1 MIINQTV
8 DNHDD
13 LLKVVDNMLSEVG
26 VERKDLK
33 GKVTFAGL
41 DPIRPTV
48 LKVGAAG
55 AAVIAANAIVT
66 ALIHQ
71 EKTGEGQDIHVDL
84 RKAFVNQ
91 SKWQDVLLDCVT
103 VNGVSRLAGVKSFGE
118 SADLHLLPTRDNRF
132 VMASFP
138 YPSQMTKICKI
149 FNSGYTQDQLAASS
163 IKHSAEELEAMGNSA
178 MVPITIVRTPE
189 EFEASDHWAHH
200 ISTPIIHI
208 EKVGDSAPEPF
219 PEGDRPLS
227 GIRSLSMVHVVAAPH
242 TQSTICGAGA
252 EGLNLHPPDWYEE
265 DMFFFSTHIGYR
277 HAAVDPF
284 KERAKVFELVKDA
297 DIFIENLRPSL
308 IHKEGYSPE
317 ALAELRPGMIS
328 CSIKLNT
335 ATGPYSQMPGFD
347 FNAAALTGLFTKT
360 GTPDAPAFPKGVNV
374 ICDLLSGKMAAIGIQ
389 AALLR
394 RAREGGSYK
403 VNVSLAQ
410 GATWLMSLGL
420 VPKTDLLDIA
430 SMGPEHQ
437 YMKPNLISGK
447 TGYGDTTVIGSQAE
461 MSKTPEIWDDPIISP
476 PGSSYPEWLPKE

>member
-33 GKVTFAGL
+33 GEVTFAGL

-55 AAVIAANAIVT
+55 AAVIAANAILS

-91 SKWQDVLLDCVT
+91 SKWQDVLVDCVT
-103 VNGVSRLAGVKSFGE
+103 VNGVSRMLGVKGFGE
-118 SADLHLLPTRDNRF
+118 HANLHLLPTRDNRF
-132 VMASFP
+132 VQASFP
-138 YPSQMTKICKI
+138 YPSQMLKICKI
-149 FNSGYTQDQLAASS
+149 LNCGYTQDQLAASS
-163 IKHSAEELEAMGNSA
+163 IKHTADELEAMGNSA
-178 MVPITIVRTPE
+178 MVPITKVRTPE
-189 EFEASDHWAHH
+189 EFEASEQWPYH
-200 ISTPIIHI
+200 ISTPLIHI
-208 EKVGDSAPEPF
+208 EKVADSPQEPF

-227 GIRSLSMVHVVAAPH
+227 GMRALGMVHVVAAPH
-242 TQSTICGAGA
+242 TLSTICGAGA
-252 EGLNLHPPDWYEE
+252 EGLNLHPADWFEE

-277 HAAVDPF
+277 HAAVDPVGQK
-284 KERAKVFELVKDA
+284 KEVMGLIKNADVFV
-297 DIFIENLRPSL
+297 ENLRPRL
-308 IHKEGYSPE
+308 IADEGYSPE
-317 ALAELRPGMIS
+317 GLAEFRPGIVS
-328 CSIKLNT
+328 ASIKCMT
-335 ATGPYSQMPGFD
+335 ATGPHSQMPGFD
-347 FNAAALTGLFTKT
+347 FNGAAMTGLFTKT
-360 GTPDAPAFPKGVNV
+360 GTPEAPAYPNGVNV

-403 VNVSLAQ
+403 VSVSLAQ
-410 GATWLMSLGL
+410 GCTWLMSLGL
-420 VPKTDLLDIA
+420 VPKKDLLDLA

-437 YMKPNLISGK
+437 HMKPNLISGK
-447 TGYGDTTVIGSQAE
+447 TPYGDTTVIGSQAE
-461 MSKTPEIWDDPIISP
+461 MSRTPEAWADPITAP
-476 PGSSYPEWLPKE
+476 PGSSYPEWLSTE